1 MILLISIILFVTIY
15 FYINSSRN
23 YWAKRN
29 VKHEMPIPLFGNHLA
44 NFFGLKSMGCI
55 ASDLYDKYPNEKVVG
70 YFRGPTPELI
80 IRDPEIARHILNLDF
95 GHFYPRGLAR
105 NEKKEFLVKNL
116 FHADGDSWKLLRQR
130 ITPAFTTAKL
140 KAMFPLIITCAEK
153 LQRLGEGIV
162 YKGGECDIR
171 ELMARFSTEFIGACG
186 FGIEMDAINNEN
198 SVFRRLGK
206 RMFDRSLKEM
216 FLAGLWD
223 IFPALRKTL
232 RLVDKKVEKA
242 LADIS
247 INIFE
252 QRNYKPSGRNDFVDL
267 LLELAANGKIV
278 GDSIEHRNPDG
289 SPKEAEMEMDLQCL
303 VAQVFVFFAAG
314 FETSSSATSY
324 TLHELAF
331 NSEVQNEIQNEIDQ
345 VLSRYDNKLCYDA
358 IAEMSLLDMALKES
372 LRIFP
377 ALAILQRVCAS
388 KYTIP
393 QLDITLDPGVK
404 IIIPVQ
410 AIQNDEQYFPNPS
423 EFRPERF
430 TAKEVNARPKYVYMP
445 FGEGPRACIGTRLGQ
460 MQSLAG
466 LAAILHKFSVEPA
479 EKTQR
484 KLRLNHR
491 LNVVQGVLGEHLQ
504 KLGFRVDLVPVDYTN
519 YCMLE
524 MCGHEVFRC
533 NIKNLS
539 FNTPSER
546 DPVCRRAINAVVE
559 ASTKF
564 LRTRSYLWS
573 WALIDDQIFRRSE
586 YAPKDFWPFDV
597 EKNFDTC
604 LECTQCCGIIK
615 KAT

>member
-1 MILLISIILFVTIY
+1 MILLILILFVTIY
-15 FYINSSRN
+15 YYINRTRN

-29 VKHEMPIPLFGNHLA
+29 VKHETPIPLFGNHLV

-55 ASDLYDKYPNEKVVG
+55 ASDLYNKYPDEKVVG

-95 GHFYPRGLAR
+95 VNFYPRGLAR
-105 NEKKEFLVKNL
+105 NEKKELLLKNL
-116 FHADGDSWKLLRQR
+116 FHTDGDSWKLLRQR

-140 KAMFPLIITCAEK
+140 KAMFPLIIICAEK
-153 LQRLGEGIV
+153 LQRSGEAIV
-162 YKGGECDIR
+162 AKGGECDIR

-216 FLAGLWD
+216 FLTGLWD
-223 IFPALRKTL
+223 IFPGLRKSL
-232 RLVDKKVEKA
+232 RLMEKKVENA

-247 INIFE
+247 IKIFE

-267 LLELAANGKIV
+267 LLELAVNGKIV

-289 SPKEAEMEMDLQCL
+289 SPKETEMEMDLQCL

-331 NSEVQNEIQNEIDQ
+331 NPEVQIEIQDEIDQ
-345 VLSRYDNKLCYDA
+345 VLLKYDNKLCYDA

-377 ALAILQRVCAS
+377 PLGNLQRVCAS

-404 IIIPVQ
+404 ILIPIQ
-410 AIQNDEQYFPNPS
+410 AIQTDGQYFPNPS

-430 TAKEVNARPKYVYMP
+430 TAEEQQKYIYMP
-445 FGEGPRACIGTRLGQ
+445 FGEGPRSCIGARLGQ

-491 LNVVQGVLGEHLQ
+491 LNVVQGVVDGIPLRL
-504 KLGFRVDLVPVDYTN
+504 KLRN
-519 YCMLE
+519 
-524 MCGHEVFRC
+524 
-533 NIKNLS
+533 K
-539 FNTPSER
+539 
-546 DPVCRRAINAVVE
+546 
-559 ASTKF
+559 
-564 LRTRSYLWS
+564 
-573 WALIDDQIFRRSE
+573 
-586 YAPKDFWPFDV
+586 
-597 EKNFDTC
+597 
-604 LECTQCCGIIK
+604 
-615 KAT
+615 